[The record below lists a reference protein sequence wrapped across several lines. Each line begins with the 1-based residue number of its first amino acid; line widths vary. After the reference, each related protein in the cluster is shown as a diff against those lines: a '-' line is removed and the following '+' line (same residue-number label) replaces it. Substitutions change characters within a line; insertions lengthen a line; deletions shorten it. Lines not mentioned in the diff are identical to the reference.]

1 MQHVVQPQSG
11 LAYAPQQP
19 PFQQSNP
26 YARLAWLETQHQSLS
41 SANNWLCHDNLRHIN
56 EKDRLARENEHLQ
69 KQTAQLNAARQQ
81 ETQMLK
87 EQNAKLSAENRRLA
101 EEKIKIATENTGLRR
116 KQAAATSDEYA
127 ARIEKLKDRL
137 TTSNDIVAALK
148 SKVTALKNK
157 SEENSLAYVSCGRC
171 QYANGIRNTL
181 CSRCFLPAH
190 HYSGRR
196 RKGSTKIKYDGWKL
210 LWDNISVSD
219 SDDEGR
225 PGEQSYYHEGRDT
238 KSHTRLEEDL
248 FEWLRDWCSD
258 SADKIERQRM
268 LDRKKNEPTVRKL
281 VEDLRD
287 VEDEIKKAYE
297 GLADRKKKKRQLK
310 RKLIVLVD
318 EEPVVTSDEALLEKK
333 LFTFCHVMSR
343 PQQELNLA
351 VFPKTIGDKML
362 SEREIVKIFHQVMT
376 AMRVLH
382 HELVEQPREEDK
394 KFKPRKPNPNQWKI
408 LHGPGRDRH
417 GCRMYNDTD
426 EPDQIVENYVSTM
439 EDARLA
445 ATALQNLIYRWNE
458 GLTMP

>member
-1 MQHVVQPQSG
+1 
-11 LAYAPQQP
+11 
-19 PFQQSNP
+19 
-26 YARLAWLETQHQSLS
+26 
-41 SANNWLCHDNLRHIN
+41 
-56 EKDRLARENEHLQ
+56 
-69 KQTAQLNAARQQ
+69 
-81 ETQMLK
+81 MLK

-157 SEENSLAYVSCGRC
+157 SEENSLA
-171 QYANGIRNTL
+171 
-181 CSRCFLPAH
+181 
-190 HYSGRR
+190 

-408 LHGPGRDRH
+408 LHGP
-417 GCRMYNDTD
+417 
-426 EPDQIVENYVSTM
+426 DQIVENYVSTM